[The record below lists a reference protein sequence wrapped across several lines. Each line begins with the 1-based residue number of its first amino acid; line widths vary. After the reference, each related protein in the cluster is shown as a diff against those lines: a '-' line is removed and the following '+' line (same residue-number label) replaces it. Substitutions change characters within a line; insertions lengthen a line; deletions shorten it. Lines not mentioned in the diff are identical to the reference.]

1 MKRGSNQ
8 VAAIALLLLPVAFV
22 AAFFLAPLSISAG
35 QSVGMSQLDFS
46 GYKRLIE
53 VPVYLAVY
61 VKTVRVATSVAVI
74 CTVLGF
80 LCAYYIATL
89 GPRGRAVAI
98 ALISLPFMLSVLV
111 RNYVWMLLLQ
121 DTGLVNR
128 VLLRLGIVEEPFRLM
143 YNQFAVQIAMVN
155 MLLPYTILPILA
167 ALLAI
172 PKEVIA
178 ASESL
183 GASPVRTFYRVTLPL
198 ALPGIAVGGLLTFIV
213 GLGFYIT
220 PAMLGGPREV
230 MVSNLIAFNVRES
243 LNWTL
248 AFSMSTSLLGI
259 TIVLYVVY
267 RLLLPQAPKMR
278 IT

>member
-1 MKRGSNQ
+1 MKSGSNHLT
-8 VAAIALLLLPVAFV
+8 ALALLLLPAAFV
-22 AAFFLAPLSISAG
+22 AAFFLAPLAISAG
-35 QSVGMSQLDFS
+35 QSVGMSLDFS
-46 GYKRLIE
+46 GYKRL
-53 VPVYLAVY
+53 VDAPVYLAVFRR
-61 VKTVRVATSVAVI
+61 TVRVATLVSLL
-74 CTVLGF
+74 CTVFGF
-80 LCAYYIATL
+80 ICAYYIATL
-89 GPRGRAVAI
+89 GSRGRAIAI

-128 VLLRLGIVEEPFRLM
+128 VLLRLGIVDEPVGLM
-143 YNQFAVQIAMVN
+143 YNQFAVQVAMVN

-172 PKEVIA
+172 PKEVFA

-183 GASPVRTFYRVTLPL
+183 GASPVRTFYRITVPL
-198 ALPGIAVGGLLTFIV
+198 ALPGIAVGALLTFII

-259 TIVLYVVY
+259 TIFLYVMY
-267 RLLLPQAPKMR
+267 RLLLPQAPKLR
-278 IT
+278 VA